1 MHETWFVGHGPGGR
15 TTSGSASAKRWV
27 ADWVDGHVV
36 GTGGQD
42 EIWERSVW
50 LAGEADQ
57 DFGSDRVGGRSC
69 RWPARLPPRAER
81 ELPKV
86 RFLLAW
92 GKKGTEPGEFHFP
105 IGIAIDRA
113 DVILVTDHYN
123 HRVQRFDRDGQRLGL
138 IPVLPNPGGIATS
151 TAAAISISVTSRRRS
166 AVSRSIRT
174 GFRSTAPRASCCTS
188 GAKAGS
194 GPGEF
199 NYPGGMAVAQDGRLY
214 IADQTNHRIQ
224 VLDLNG
230 RFLAAWGKYG
240 TKPGEFGGNTNV
252 RSRAGGPDF
261 VAIDSQGN
269 VFTTEAMDGRVQKF
283 TPDGKF
289 LFAFGDLKDRP
300 GSFGTNS
307 NPCTACTDRS
317 PSAAIAKIGSGSAQ
331 PAATFQQFT
340 SDGRFLR
347 GFGEQQGTEPGRFF
361 APHGVALDSRGDLY
375 VVDAYNHR
383 IQKFDVGGN

>member
-1 MHETWFVGHGPGGR
+1 MLSALAGR
-15 TTSGSASAKRWV
+15 TKSVNASSGWRARPITISAVIWLVV
-27 ADWVDGHVV
+27 ALVV
-36 GTGGQD
+36 GP
-42 EIWERSVW
+42 SVC
-50 LAGEADQ
+50 LRA
-57 DFGSDRVGGRSC
+57 
-69 RWPARLPPRAER
+69 AER

-105 IGIAIDRA
+105 IGIAIDRT

-123 HRVQRFDRDGQRLGL
+123 HRVQRFDREGKLLGL
-138 IPVLPNPGGIATS
+138 IPVLPNPGGIALDGAGNLYLS
-151 TAAAISISVTSRRRS
+151 HFPASVRS
-166 AVSRSIRT
+166 KQVNPDRLSVYSPAGKRLHVW
-174 GFRSTAPRASCCTS
+174 GKS
-188 GAKAGS
+188 GG

-199 NYPGGMAVAQDGRLY
+199 NYPGGMAVAQDARLY

-240 TKPGEFGGNTNV
+240 TKPCEFGGNTNV

-300 GSFGTNS
+300 GSFGREFKPMQS
-307 NPCTACTDRS
+307 MHGPIAICCDRKDRLWISTAGGRV
-317 PSAAIAKIGSGSAQ
+317 
-331 PAATFQQFT
+331 QQFT

-347 GFGEQQGTEPGRFF
+347 SFGEQQGTEPGQFF